1 MSQKFEYGIFTPNPQ
16 YANNMGVPVQ
26 CLNVLK
32 NNRIEAQN
40 RNSFLQLLFFAQSTT
55 KECSSIASVH
65 LGERGGAKNTVF
77 KAVKIHP
84 SLLESTPGI
93 S

>member
-1 MSQKFEYGIFTPNPQ
+1 
-16 YANNMGVPVQ
+16 MGVPVQ

-32 NNRIEAQN
+32 NNRIEVQN

-55 KECSSIASVH
+55 KECSSIAYCISTFRGEGGG
-65 LGERGGAKNTVF
+65 LGLAKNAVF
-77 KAVKIHP
+77 EAVKIHP
-84 SLLESTPGI
+84 TLLENTPGI